1 MSNLIGHKL
10 NHVSNLVGHKLNQSN
25 ALSFKTVQNQFDGFT
40 AQNLKNT
47 DQQVK
52 QKGLRWVES
61 VVTPAKT
68 NGMNCYNRI

>member
-1 MSNLIGHKL
+1 MSNLI
-10 NHVSNLVGHKLNQSN
+10 GHKLNQSN

-52 QKGLRWVES
+52 QKGLRCVES
-61 VVTPAKT
+61 VVTPATT
-68 NGMNCYNRI
+68 NGMNCYNSI

>member
-1 MSNLIGHKL
+1 MSNLIGH
-10 NHVSNLVGHKLNQSN
+10 NLNQSN

-52 QKGLRWVES
+52 QKGLRCVES
-61 VVTPAKT
+61 VVTPATT

>member
-1 MSNLIGHKL
+1 MSNLI
-10 NHVSNLVGHKLNQSN
+10 GHKLNQSN

-52 QKGLRWVES
+52 QKGLRCVES
-61 VVTPAKT
+61 VVTPATT

>member
-1 MSNLIGHKL
+1 MSNLI
-10 NHVSNLVGHKLNQSN
+10 GHKLNQSN

-40 AQNLKNT
+40 ANSPILHRIWKNT

-52 QKGLRWVES
+52 QKGLRCVES
-61 VVTPAKT
+61 VVTPATT